1 MALNFSSTS
10 QKPILHGCKLFK
22 RLWDSL
28 SCMTANFSNIP
39 ATAYYPAWLCTS
51 SISGTACPAWL
62 WQLILHGCELF
73 KHPWDSLPWM
83 SVSVSNVFGVEY
95 PVCLCAIQASLGQPI
110 LHGRGLFKHLWG
122 SLSCMAVSFSS
133 IISGTACPA
142 WLWNFS
148 SISQKPILHGC
159 KLFNHLWESI
169 SCMAANFPSIFG
181 TEYPVCASRIS
192 TILKHLW
199 DILSCM
205 AVSLSSIF
213 GTTYP
218 GWQNLSSISQKPI
231 LHGCEHLWDRLR

>member
-181 TEYPVCASRIS
+181 TEYPSCVRFSHLYNPQAS
-192 TILKHLW
+192 LGHL
-199 DILSCM
+199 
-205 AVSLSSIF
+205 
-213 GTTYP
+213 
-218 GWQNLSSISQKPI
+218 I
-231 LHGCEHLWDRLR
+231 LHGCELVKHLWDNLSWMAELIKHFSETYPAWL